1 VPNPFALTD
10 VTLVTGDAEGTVTPG
25 RTVVVGPDATIEQVG
40 SVADTVVP
48 SEYRRID
55 LTGHFVLPGL
65 INAHAHLFSDGRPV
79 PPILLNESTAAIVT
93 KLARSPLGRR
103 LFKRRA
109 KANALTQLHSGSP
122 PSAPS
127 ATPTTGPCRWPTRS
141 TAASTSVRGCWP
153 PGRCWPSPAGTAPR
167 RSR

>member
-25 RTVVVGPDATIEQVG
+25 RTVVVGPDGTIEQVG
-40 SVADTVVP
+40 SAADTIVP
-48 SEYRRID
+48 SDYRRID

-79 PPILLNESTAAIVT
+79 PPILVKESTAAIVT
-93 KLARSPLGRR
+93 KLARNPLGRR

-109 KANALTQLHSGSP
+109 RPTCSPSCTRGSP
-122 PSAPS
+122 QSALS
-127 ATPTTGPCRWPTRS
+127 ATPTTES
-141 TAASTSVRGCWP
+141 
-153 PGRCWPSPAGTAPR
+153 
-167 RSR
+167 SR